1 LAAANANRPS
11 NGEDDTLSDYVP
23 DSRDLSVSRAV
34 CCFTISYCVLFGEQ
48 QLTIQPSVTVD
59 ERHINT
65 APQSLAESDGEDE
78 LIDDDEEIDEDAIA
92 GGSVS

>member
-1 LAAANANRPS
+1 MIHYQTTFPIPVIYPS
-11 NGEDDTLSDYVP
+11 HEQYVASEP
-23 DSRDLSVSRAV
+23 AIVFV
-34 CCFTISYCVLFGEQ
+34 GEQ

-92 GGSVS
+92 GGSVSRIPCRPHGS